1 MEYNGGQKTILR
13 GELFMK
19 KEFGLR
25 SDGQQAYLYTIRSG
39 KITAEISDHGA
50 TLVKLFVPDSEGN
63 VADVVLGFDTPDE
76 YTASGTFF
84 GATVGRN
91 SNRVGQATFDLYGK
105 KCKLDANDNGVN
117 NLHSGF
123 DPYKNRLWEVITH
136 TENSICLGLESP
148 NGDQGFP
155 GNAHIR
161 VTYTLDNTGSLRI
174 TYDGICDQDTVFN
187 MTNHTYF
194 NLAGHDHP
202 EKAMNQI
209 LSMPARVFTF
219 ADEMSIPTGELRS
232 VAGTPMDFRE
242 PKPIGRDLGEDY
254 DALKNQGGYDH
265 NFVIGQEGVTK
276 TFARVES
283 EKSGIGMECVTDQP
297 GVQIYVSNGLAEKSG
312 KGGVALYKHQ
322 GICLETQHYPDS
334 PNHQTFPSTT
344 LKAGDTMVSET
355 SYRFYR
361 LDKTEE

>member
-76 YTASGTFF
+76 YTTSGTFF

-91 SNRVGQATFDLYGK
+91 ANRVGKAAFVLNGK
-105 KCKLDANDNGVN
+105 QCNLDANDNGVN

-123 DPYKNRLWEVITH
+123 DPFKNRMWQVMEH
-136 TENSICLGLESP
+136 SESSIRMELNSP

-155 GNAHIR
+155 GNAVIS
-161 VTYTLDNTGSLRI
+161 VTYRLESDGSLRI
-174 TYDGICDQDTVFN
+174 LYDGICDQDTVFN

-194 NLAGHDHP
+194 NLAGHNHP
-202 EKAMNQI
+202 EKAMDQI
-209 LSMPARVFTF
+209 LSMPARVYTF
-219 ADEMSIPTGELRS
+219 SDEQSIPTGELRE
-232 VAGTPMDFRE
+232 VDGTPMDFRE
-242 PKPIGRDLGEDY
+242 PKAIGRDLGEDY
-254 DALKNQGGYDH
+254 DSLKLQGGYDH
-265 NFVIGQEGVTK
+265 NFEVFCNPCATLKDPDSGRIMTVSTDCCGLQFYSGNFLEGETGKDGVSYTY
-276 TFARVES
+276 RG
-283 EKSGIGMECVTDQP
+283 GI
-297 GVQIYVSNGLAEKSG
+297 A
-312 KGGVALYKHQ
+312 
-322 GICLETQHYPDS
+322 LETQFYPDS
-334 PNHQTFPSTT
+334 VNKPQWKQPFVKVGERYH
-344 LKAGDTMVSET
+344 SET
-355 SYRFYR
+355 VYKF
-361 LDKTEE
+361 L